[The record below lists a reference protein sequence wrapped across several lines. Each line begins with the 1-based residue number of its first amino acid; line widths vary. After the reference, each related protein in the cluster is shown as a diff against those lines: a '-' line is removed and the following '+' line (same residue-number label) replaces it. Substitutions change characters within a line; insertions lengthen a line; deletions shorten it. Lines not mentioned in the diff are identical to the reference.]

1 MCCSHNPAKCAGFLN
16 VLISHLLSASSP
28 CLSGTSTQGVV
39 SGMPVDQWGGSK
51 SRCPEQLRG
60 RLPVGD
66 QDMMIGFIPF
76 DVFQSEPW
84 LLFSHSCTPHPYPA
98 TSYTIGDSK
107 EKAVGLSGSI
117 LHSWRNWVLTYTSRF
132 TLVGKIR
139 LRCSL
144 LVLGSNT
151 LGKRWHR

>member
-1 MCCSHNPAKCAGFLN
+1 MRKADRATRRRARARAHALAA
-16 VLISHLLSASSP
+16 LLP
-28 CLSGTSTQGVV
+28 L
-39 SGMPVDQWGGSK
+39 M
-51 SRCPEQLRG
+51 
-60 RLPVGD
+60 
-66 QDMMIGFIPF
+66 
-76 DVFQSEPW
+76 
-84 LLFSHSCTPHPYPA
+84 HPHPYPA

-144 LVLGSNT
+144 LVVGSTT
-151 LGKRWHR
+151 LGKR